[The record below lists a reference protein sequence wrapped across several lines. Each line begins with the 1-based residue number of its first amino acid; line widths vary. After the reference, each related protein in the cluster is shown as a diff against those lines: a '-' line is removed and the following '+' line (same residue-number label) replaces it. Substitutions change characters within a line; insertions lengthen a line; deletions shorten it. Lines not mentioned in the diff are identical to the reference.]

1 MREVIAM
8 ERVSLEYVPTEE
20 QMADVLTKA
29 LPTPFVSSLQKQ
41 FFIATKNAS

>member
-29 LPTPFVSSLQKQ
+29 LPTPLVSSLQKQ